1 MREIDFITNNHK
13 NTKRN
18 YLERVNKI
26 DKAEAAIKAKKWG
39 FDYWDGSRDINYG
52 GYYYDE
58 RWIPIANKIINHYKL
73 NSKSRILD
81 IGCGKGFLLY
91 EIKKIIPNCEV
102 FGIDISKYAINHG
115 KEEIKNNLKIGN
127 ANKLPY
133 ADNSFDLVLSIN
145 TLHNLYCYDL
155 ISSLKEIERVSKQHK
170 YLCVESYRNERE
182 KVNLLYWQV
191 TCESFFTPD
200 EWKWFFKESKYTGDY
215 SFIYFE

>member
-13 NTKRN
+13 KTKRN

-26 DKAEAAIKAKKWG
+26 DKAKAAIKAKKWG

-81 IGCGKGFLLY
+81 VGCGKGFLLY
-91 EIKKIIPNCEV
+91 EIKKLIPNCEV
-102 FGIDISKYAINHG
+102 FGIDISKYAIKHG
-115 KEEIKNNLKIGN
+115 KKEIKNNLKIGN

-133 ADNSFDLVLSIN
+133 AENSFDLVLSIN

-155 ISSLKEIERVSKQHK
+155 ISSLKEIERVSKKHK

-191 TCESFFTPD
+191 TCESFFTPG
-200 EWKWFFKESKYTGDY
+200 EWKWFFKEAKYTGDY

>member
-13 NTKRN
+13 KTKRN

-58 RWIPIANKIINHYKL
+58 RWIPIANKIINYYKL
-73 NSKSRILD
+73 SSKSRILD

-91 EIKKIIPNCEV
+91 EIKKKIPNCEV
-102 FGIDISKYAINHG
+102 FGIDISKYAIDHG
-115 KEEIKNNLKIGN
+115 KEEIKNNLKTGN

-133 ADNSFDLVLSIN
+133 ADDSFDLVISIN

-155 ISSLKEIERVSKQHK
+155 ISSLKEIERVSKKHK